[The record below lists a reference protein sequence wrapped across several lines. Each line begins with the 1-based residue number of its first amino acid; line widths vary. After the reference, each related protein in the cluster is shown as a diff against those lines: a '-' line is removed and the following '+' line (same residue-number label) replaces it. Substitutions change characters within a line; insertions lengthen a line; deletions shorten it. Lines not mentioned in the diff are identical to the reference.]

1 MIAGLMGS
9 CGSRLAANIK
19 RKYLSWEKKSQPK
32 KPKYGLAGLHSWLLF
47 G

>member
-19 RKYLSWEKKSQPK
+19 RKYLSWEKNHNQKNQSTV
-32 KPKYGLAGLHSWLLF
+32 
-47 G
+47 